1 MNTKLKH
8 VQNKMLDKKKNQQT
22 KHLDL
27 HVFVEKENSETLI

>member
-1 MNTKLKH
+1 
-8 VQNKMLDKKKNQQT
+8 MLDKKKKTQQT

>member
-1 MNTKLKH
+1 
-8 VQNKMLDKKKNQQT
+8 MLDKKKKKKQQM